1 MIEKTNECDCL
12 PGNCQKEA
20 ESAFDALIQRLRE
33 AGLQPEVHEIDDE
46 TGDYID
52 GLEEDENEPVVLE
65 DWMIED
71 EDEDDYVLSD
81 EDVVAAIS
89 SLGRILES
97 FSAVTK
103 VYASLVNELLA
114 D

>member
-1 MIEKTNECDCL
+1 MVTDSNDCDCA
-12 PGNCQKEA
+12 PGTCQKDS
-20 ESAFDALIQRLRE
+20 ESAFEALIRTLRE
-33 AGLQPEVHEIDDE
+33 AGLKPEVHEIDDE

-52 GLEEDENEPVVLE
+52 DLEEDENEPVVLE